1 MRMFQVLI
9 TTVFLAACASTGV
22 VSTGP
27 DTYMIAKSG
36 GIEMGSGAEVTA
48 DLYREANAFC
58 AEQKKQLM
66 TIKVTALDSKTFVRK
81 ASSELQ
87 FRCVAQGDPA
97 LVPK

>member
-1 MRMFQVLI
+1 MKRVPMILI
-9 TTVFLAACASTGV
+9 LLAGCASTGV

-36 GIEMGSGAEVTA
+36 AFEMGGAEVTA

-58 AEQKKQLM
+58 AERKKQLI
-66 TIKVTALDSKTFVRK
+66 TIKVTALDARVFVRN
-81 ASSELQ
+81 ASSNLE

-97 LVPK
+97 AVAK